1 MEDPN
6 TKPTQEPS
14 RQRPRDHGYA
24 KGCRVRLHCCWAR
37 AAVQELCKPLATHP
51 IRHRSHVAARKPSL
65 PHPSY
70 DDTFNKALAI
80 ATRWRSPPERVI
92 PRFACVWAVI
102 STSHHSITVT
112 IKYADMRKHFEALP
126 QRRTNPCVVTRQHL
140 VRGHVEPDAADNLT
154 RPGAHFSRD
163 PIP

>member
-1 MEDPN
+1 MRYAIPASAAS
-6 TKPTQEPS
+6 THTPTQS
-14 RQRPRDHGYA
+14 VRRTRPIANHLLDGRLCERIERARGLVVEHQWRILTQSPRKNHLGNDQGIHGYA

-92 PRFACVWAVI
+92 PRSPA
-102 STSHHSITVT
+102 
-112 IKYADMRKHFEALP
+112 YGP
-126 QRRTNPCVVTRQHL
+126 
-140 VRGHVEPDAADNLT
+140 
-154 RPGAHFSRD
+154 
-163 PIP
+163 